1 MASDVSPYELNI
13 SSRCRQDI
21 CTLKLILL
29 IIKQRKEITMS
40 FKATIKLSDNTNG
53 LISKTN
59 IYESHGVD
67 CDTFVQ
73 NVWSLADRNSG

>member
-1 MASDVSPYELNI
+1 
-13 SSRCRQDI
+13 
-21 CTLKLILL
+21 
-29 IIKQRKEITMS
+29 MS
-40 FKATIKLSDNTNG
+40 FNAVIKLSDNTNG

-73 NVWSLADRNSG
+73 NVWALADKTAAELNDENIGFKLQVYLDFDINIIDKEN

>member
-1 MASDVSPYELNI
+1 
-13 SSRCRQDI
+13 
-21 CTLKLILL
+21 
-29 IIKQRKEITMS
+29 MS

-73 NVWSLADRNSG
+73 NVWSLADRTAAELNNENIGYKLQVYLDFDINIFDKENKDDIP

>member
-1 MASDVSPYELNI
+1 
-13 SSRCRQDI
+13 
-21 CTLKLILL
+21 
-29 IIKQRKEITMS
+29 MS

-53 LISKTN
+53 LISKTD

-73 NVWSLADRNSG
+73 NVWSLADRTAAELNDENIGYKLQVYLDFDINIFDKEKKDDIP

>member
-1 MASDVSPYELNI
+1 
-13 SSRCRQDI
+13 
-21 CTLKLILL
+21 
-29 IIKQRKEITMS
+29 MS
-40 FKATIKLSDNTNG
+40 FNAVIKLSDNTNG

-73 NVWSLADRNSG
+73 NVWALADKTAAELNDENIGFRLQVYLDFDINIIDKEKKDDIP

>member
-1 MASDVSPYELNI
+1 
-13 SSRCRQDI
+13 
-21 CTLKLILL
+21 
-29 IIKQRKEITMS
+29 MS

-53 LISKTN
+53 LISKTD

-73 NVWSLADRNSG
+73 NVWSLADRTAAELNNENIGYKLQVYLDFDINIFDKEKKDDIP

>member
-1 MASDVSPYELNI
+1 
-13 SSRCRQDI
+13 
-21 CTLKLILL
+21 
-29 IIKQRKEITMS
+29 MS

-73 NVWSLADRNSG
+73 NVWSLADRTAAELNDENIGYKLQVYLDFDINIFDKEKKDDIP

>member
-1 MASDVSPYELNI
+1 
-13 SSRCRQDI
+13 
-21 CTLKLILL
+21 
-29 IIKQRKEITMS
+29 MS
-40 FKATIKLSDNTNG
+40 LKATIKLSDNTNG

-73 NVWSLADRNSG
+73 NVWSLADRTAAELNNENIGYKLQVYLDFDINIFDKE

>member
-1 MASDVSPYELNI
+1 
-13 SSRCRQDI
+13 
-21 CTLKLILL
+21 
-29 IIKQRKEITMS
+29 MS

-73 NVWSLADRNSG
+73 NVWSLADRTAAELNDENIGYKLQVYLDFDINIFDKE

>member
-1 MASDVSPYELNI
+1 
-13 SSRCRQDI
+13 
-21 CTLKLILL
+21 
-29 IIKQRKEITMS
+29 MS

-73 NVWSLADRNSG
+73 NVWSLADRTAAELNNENIGYKLQVYLDFDINIFDKEKKDDIP

>member
-1 MASDVSPYELNI
+1 
-13 SSRCRQDI
+13 
-21 CTLKLILL
+21 
-29 IIKQRKEITMS
+29 MS

-73 NVWSLADRNSG
+73 NVWSLADRTAAELNDENIGFRLQVYLDFDINIINKENN

>member
-1 MASDVSPYELNI
+1 
-13 SSRCRQDI
+13 
-21 CTLKLILL
+21 
-29 IIKQRKEITMS
+29 MS
-40 FKATIKLSDNTNG
+40 FNAVIKLSDNSNG

-73 NVWSLADRNSG
+73 NVWALADKTAAELNDENIGFRLQVYLDFNLNVFDEEHKDDFTY

>member
-1 MASDVSPYELNI
+1 
-13 SSRCRQDI
+13 
-21 CTLKLILL
+21 
-29 IIKQRKEITMS
+29 MS

-73 NVWSLADRNSG
+73 NVWALADKTAAELNDENIGFRLQVYLDFDINIIDKEKKDDIP

>member
-1 MASDVSPYELNI
+1 
-13 SSRCRQDI
+13 
-21 CTLKLILL
+21 
-29 IIKQRKEITMS
+29 MS

-53 LISKTN
+53 LVSKTN

-73 NVWSLADRNSG
+73 NVWSLADRTAAELNDENIGYKLQVCLDFDINIFDKEKKDD

>member
-1 MASDVSPYELNI
+1 
-13 SSRCRQDI
+13 
-21 CTLKLILL
+21 
-29 IIKQRKEITMS
+29 MS

-67 CDTFVQ
+67 CDTFVR
-73 NVWSLADRNSG
+73 NVWSLADSTAAELNDENIGYKLQVYLDFDINIFDKEKKDDIP

>member
-1 MASDVSPYELNI
+1 
-13 SSRCRQDI
+13 
-21 CTLKLILL
+21 
-29 IIKQRKEITMS
+29 MS

-53 LISKTN
+53 LISKTD

-73 NVWSLADRNSG
+73 NVWSLADRTAAELNDENIGFRLQVYLDFDINIFDKEKKDDIP

>member
-1 MASDVSPYELNI
+1 
-13 SSRCRQDI
+13 
-21 CTLKLILL
+21 
-29 IIKQRKEITMS
+29 MS

-53 LISKTN
+53 LISKTD

-73 NVWSLADRNSG
+73 NVWSLADKTAAELNDENIGYKLQVYLDFDINIFDKEKKDDIP

>member
-1 MASDVSPYELNI
+1 
-13 SSRCRQDI
+13 
-21 CTLKLILL
+21 
-29 IIKQRKEITMS
+29 MS

-53 LISKTN
+53 LISKTD

-73 NVWSLADRNSG
+73 NVWSLADKTAAELNDENIGFRLQVYLDFDINIIDKEN

>member
-1 MASDVSPYELNI
+1 
-13 SSRCRQDI
+13 
-21 CTLKLILL
+21 
-29 IIKQRKEITMS
+29 MS

-53 LISKTN
+53 LISKTD

-73 NVWSLADRNSG
+73 NVWSLADKTAAELNDENIGYKLQVYLDFDINIFDKENKDDIP

>member
-1 MASDVSPYELNI
+1 
-13 SSRCRQDI
+13 
-21 CTLKLILL
+21 
-29 IIKQRKEITMS
+29 MS

-73 NVWSLADRNSG
+73 NVWSLADRTAAELNNENIGYKLQVYLDFDINIFDKE

>member
-1 MASDVSPYELNI
+1 
-13 SSRCRQDI
+13 
-21 CTLKLILL
+21 
-29 IIKQRKEITMS
+29 MS

-53 LISKTN
+53 LISKTD

-73 NVWSLADRNSG
+73 NVWALADKTAAELNDENIGFRLQVYLDFDINIIDKEN

>member
-1 MASDVSPYELNI
+1 
-13 SSRCRQDI
+13 
-21 CTLKLILL
+21 
-29 IIKQRKEITMS
+29 MS
-40 FKATIKLSDNTNG
+40 FNAVIKLSDNTNG

-73 NVWSLADRNSG
+73 NVWSLADRTAAELNDENIGFRLQVYLDFDINIIDKEN

>member
-1 MASDVSPYELNI
+1 
-13 SSRCRQDI
+13 
-21 CTLKLILL
+21 
-29 IIKQRKEITMS
+29 MS

-67 CDTFVQ
+67 CDIFVR
-73 NVWSLADRNSG
+73 NVWSLADRTAAELNNENIGYKLQVYLDFDINIFDKE

>member
-1 MASDVSPYELNI
+1 
-13 SSRCRQDI
+13 
-21 CTLKLILL
+21 
-29 IIKQRKEITMS
+29 MS

-73 NVWSLADRNSG
+73 NVWALADKTAAELNDENIGFRLQVYLDFDINIIDKEIKNETD

>member
-1 MASDVSPYELNI
+1 
-13 SSRCRQDI
+13 
-21 CTLKLILL
+21 
-29 IIKQRKEITMS
+29 MS

-53 LISKTN
+53 LISKTD

-73 NVWSLADRNSG
+73 NVWSLADRTAAELNDENIGYKLQVYLDFDINIFDKENKDDIP

>member
-1 MASDVSPYELNI
+1 
-13 SSRCRQDI
+13 
-21 CTLKLILL
+21 
-29 IIKQRKEITMS
+29 MS

-53 LISKTN
+53 LISKTD

-73 NVWSLADRNSG
+73 NVWSLADRTAAELNDENIGFRLQVYLDIDINIFDKEKKDDIP

>member
-1 MASDVSPYELNI
+1 
-13 SSRCRQDI
+13 
-21 CTLKLILL
+21 
-29 IIKQRKEITMS
+29 MS

-73 NVWSLADRNSG
+73 NVWSLADRTAAELNNENIGYKLQVYLDFDINIFDKEKLEKGESNGLS

>member
-1 MASDVSPYELNI
+1 
-13 SSRCRQDI
+13 
-21 CTLKLILL
+21 
-29 IIKQRKEITMS
+29 MS
-40 FKATIKLSDNTNG
+40 FNAVIKLSDNTNG

-73 NVWSLADRNSG
+73 NVWALADKTAAELNDENIGFRLQVYLDFDINIIDKEN